1 MNGAQ
6 TTLPAK
12 VNRQLLYLDAELSE
26 LLKVLKDYSE
36 RTLNKRPA
44 EDKWSVLQI
53 MHHLILVEGYSKA
66 YVEKKMS
73 YNPELRKAG
82 IGGSWRKFL
91 MNASIK
97 FPFKINAPELVS
109 GDNLPDES
117 SFWETAKKW
126 KQQREELR
134 VFLENLPA
142 EHFNKELYKHPL
154 AGKMSLYGLMDFNV
168 AHFKR
173 HRKQINKILS
183 KSFKIK
189 D

>member
-1 MNGAQ
+1 MEATQ
-6 TTLPAK
+6 TKLPTK
-12 VNRQLLYLDAELSE
+12 VDNQLKFLDFELTE

-36 RTLNKRPA
+36 RTLNKKPA

-53 MHHLILVEGYSKA
+53 MQHLILVEGYGKA
-66 YVEKKMS
+66 YVEKKLS
-73 YNPELRKAG
+73 FNPELKKAG
-82 IGGSWRKFL
+82 IGGAWRKFL
-91 MNASIK
+91 MKSLIK
-97 FPFKINAPELVS
+97 IPFKVSAPAPVS

-134 VFLENLPA
+134 EFLESLPI
-142 EHFNKELYKHPL
+142 EYFDKELYKHPL

-173 HRKQINKILS
+173 HRKQINRILA
-183 KSFKIK
+183 KSFKIN

>member
-1 MNGAQ
+1 MNATQ
-6 TTLPAK
+6 TKLPHK
-12 VNRQLLYLDAELSE
+12 VDRQLQQLDTELTE

-44 EDKWSVLQI
+44 EDKWSVLQV
-53 MHHLILVEGYSKA
+53 MNHLILVEGYGKA
-66 YVEKKMS
+66 YVEKKLS
-73 YNPELRKAG
+73 FNPELKKAG
-82 IGGSWRKFL
+82 LGGTWRKFM
-91 MNASIK
+91 MNTVVK
-97 FPFKINAPELVS
+97 FPFKVNAPAPVS
-109 GDNLPDES
+109 GDNLPEES

-134 VFLENLPA
+134 IFLETLPV

-173 HRKQINKILS
+173 HLKQINKILA
-183 KSFKIK
+183 KSFKIN